1 MEKIKSVCVMRDL
14 VKAVAELQ
22 DTLQERLGI
31 SLNEAVVLCSIGDG
45 TATAG
50 EISRSTGFKA
60 PQTSKVIR
68 TVEGKRLIERQCG
81 NEDHRRMEFTP
92 VGRRA
97 QTAPAPEDGR
107 DSSPRFS
114 VPCSDSG
121 YESSQRGRNHPQRLP
136 LSRNP
141 MRLCRN
147 QSLRRSLLH
156 IFSTVDYAFF
166 LTAAYV
172 KKMLSGLRV
181 AGMAVCRRPPTGGN
195 NH

>member
-31 SLNEAVVLCSIGDG
+31 SLNEATWCCAAS
-45 TATAG
+45 ATAPRPPVKYREAQG
-50 EISRSTGFKA
+50 SKA

-107 DSSPRFS
+107 DSSPPFLR
-114 VPCSDSG
+114 PCSDSG

-172 KKMLSGLRV
+172 KKMLV
-181 AGMAVCRRPPTGGN
+181 PPACCRRGSMPPADGRE
-195 NH
+195 

>member
-31 SLNEAVVLCSIGDG
+31 SLNEAMVLCSIGDG

-81 NEDHRRMEFTP
+81 TEDHRRMEFTLS
-92 VGRRA
+92 
-97 QTAPAPEDGR
+97 EDGR
-107 DSSPRFS
+107 
-114 VPCSDSG
+114 
-121 YESSQRGRNHPQRLP
+121 RLLLRLKTEEIP
-136 LSRNP
+136 LP
-141 MRLCRN
+141 PF
-147 QSLRRSLLH
+147 LRPL
-156 IFSTVDYAFF
+156 F
-166 LTAAYV
+166 
-172 KKMLSGLRV
+172 
-181 AGMAVCRRPPTGGN
+181 
-195 NH
+195 